1 MWAVAKF
8 DKKQINFFKKDLKKK
23 LGENFVIYTP
33 KILLNRFSKKKFI
46 HREFN
51 ILGDYLLCFH
61 NEFNNPLTIN
71 RLKHCRG
78 LKYFLPGNIQ
88 SQNEITNFV
97 NKCKKAEDE
106 KGYLSQNFYSLYVD
120 SNYKFITGPFAEN
133 IFKIINLQ
141 KNKINILLGNIRTTI
156 DKKKFLFN
164 PA

>member
-97 NKCKKAEDE
+97 NKCKKNVITQTALCSARARDG
-106 KGYLSQNFYSLYVD
+106 KPLSGGHL
-120 SNYKFITGPFAEN
+120 ALREM
-133 IFKIINLQ
+133 
-141 KNKINILLGNIRTTI
+141 
-156 DKKKFLFN
+156 
-164 PA
+164 